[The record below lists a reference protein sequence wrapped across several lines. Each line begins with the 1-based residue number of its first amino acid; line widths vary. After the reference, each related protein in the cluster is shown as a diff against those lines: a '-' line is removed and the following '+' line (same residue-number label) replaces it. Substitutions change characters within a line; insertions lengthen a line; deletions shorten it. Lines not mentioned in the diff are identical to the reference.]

1 MGLLALQGWKRACP
15 APSRVRAC
23 PRPRAQPPRPG
34 RGSRRRCR
42 RSSRPSWRQCCPPTA
57 GPAARRA
64 WPSARSTA
72 GRCCSPTSSA
82 GWRPAAAAGNRR
94 GSGLGSCL
102 PPCRA
107 SLRRP
112 PHPGLQPPPP
122 APQAASLLWVALAH
136 PLPRRGARHPPC
148 SALQVRTGLGPHTL
162 PRVKAGPPLLPLS
175 PNRGSGPRVGSPGPQ
190 LCLRESDPTLQP
202 LQEVGRQCLP
212 PVSSE
217 QTGAQSTGVALSP
230 PPPRHCLYLAVRG
243 HQGRPQEPG
252 AAQMLQRGPH
262 LLQV

>member
-122 APQAASLLWVALAH
+122 DPPGSISPLGGSCSSTPPARCPAS
-136 PLPRRGARHPPC
+136 PLF
-148 SALQVRTGLGPHTL
+148 SF
-162 PRVKAGPPLLPLS
+162 AGED
-175 PNRGSGPRVGSPGPQ
+175 G
-190 LCLRESDPTLQP
+190 
-202 LQEVGRQCLP
+202 
-212 PVSSE
+212 
-217 QTGAQSTGVALSP
+217 
-230 PPPRHCLYLAVRG
+230 
-243 HQGRPQEPG
+243 PG
-252 AAQMLQRGPH
+252 AAHTAQGQGWPATPAPQPQQRLGAPCGEPRATA
-262 LLQV
+262 LSERV